1 MTELRPGNS
10 DRVPSPRRG
19 EVWLVNFNPGRGS
32 EQKGVRPALVVQNN
46 TGNQCAATTI
56 VAAITTTLPPYPV
69 TDVIRARTC
78 GLPHDSLV
86 NMAQVLTVDKGRLI
100 RKLGELAPE
109 QLAAVNRA
117 LRVSLDLT

>member
-10 DRVPSPRRG
+10 GRVPSPRRG

-46 TGNQCAATTI
+46 VGNQYAATTI
-56 VAAITTTLPPYPV
+56 VAAITTTIKPYPV
-69 TDVIRARTC
+69 TVVIQARTC
-78 GLPHDSLV
+78 GLPRDSMV

-100 RKLGELAPE
+100 RMLGELAPE
-109 QLAAVNRA
+109 QLAAANRA

>member
-1 MTELRPGNS
+1 
-10 DRVPSPRRG
+10 
-19 EVWLVNFNPGRGS
+19 LVNFNPGRGS

-46 TGNQCAATTI
+46 VGNQYAATTI
-56 VAAITTTLPPYPV
+56 VAAITTTLKPYPV
-69 TDVIRARTC
+69 TVVIRARTC
-78 GLPHDSLV
+78 GLPYDSMV

-100 RKLGELAPE
+100 RKLGELAPD

>member
-1 MTELRPGNS
+1 LG
-10 DRVPSPRRG
+10 
-19 EVWLVNFNPGRGS
+19 
-32 EQKGVRPALVVQNN
+32 
-46 TGNQCAATTI
+46 
-56 VAAITTTLPPYPV
+56 PV
-69 TDVIRARTC
+69 TVVIRARTC
-78 GLPHDSLV
+78 GLPHDSMV